1 MKAYE
6 IQGGF
11 GIDNLKAVQRPDP
24 SPGPGQVLVRL
35 HACSLNYRD
44 YMTVEGTYNPRQKLP
59 LIPCSDGAGEVAAV
73 GEGVTRFRPGDRV
86 MGLFAQAWQSGDPT
100 LEVRKTTLGGPL
112 DGMLAEAIVLHE
124 SGLVP
129 IPGHLSYEEAACLPC
144 AGVTAWNALFEERSV
159 RPGDTV
165 LLQGTGG
172 VSIFALQFARI
183 AGARVIITSS
193 SDEKLRRAKEL
204 GAWETINRKTT
215 PEWDKRVLELTNGEG
230 ADHVVE
236 VGGAGTL
243 ERSLKAARLGGR
255 VSVIGV
261 LSGAKAEVAVTWIL
275 MKGVHL
281 RGVFVG
287 SRATF
292 EAMNRAVTLH
302 EIRPVVDRVFP
313 FEKAPDAFRLMQ
325 QGGHF
330 GKIVVNV

>member
-11 GIDNLKAVQRPDP
+11 GIDNLKITKRPEP
-24 SPGPGQVLVRL
+24 APGPGQVCVRVR
-35 HACSLNYRD
+35 ACSLNYRD
-44 YMTVEGTYNPRQKLP
+44 YMTVTGAYNPRQRLP
-59 LIPCSDGAGEVAAV
+59 LVPCSDGAGEVAAV
-73 GEGVTRFRPGDRV
+73 GEGATRFKPGDRV
-86 MGLFAQAWQSGDPT
+86 MGIFAQAWLAGEPT
-100 LEVRKTTLGGPL
+100 PEVRKTTLGGPL
-112 DGMLAEAIVLHE
+112 DGMLAEGIVLHE

-129 IPGHLSYEEAACLPC
+129 VPRHLSFEEAACLPC

-159 RPGDTV
+159 KPGDTV

-172 VSIFALQFARI
+172 VSIFALQFAKA

-193 SDEKLRRAKEL
+193 SDEKLKRAKEL
-204 GAWETINRKTT
+204 GAWETVNYTAT
-215 PEWDKRVLELTNGEG
+215 PEWDKRVLELTDGEG

-243 ERSLKAARLGGR
+243 ERSLKAARIGGS

-275 MKGVHL
+275 MKGVRL

-302 EIRPVVDRVFP
+302 EIQPVVDRVFP

-330 GKIVVNV
+330 GKIVVKV